1 MVLFLPFF
9 HYQFLYIDPVPSP
22 IRIPLLAT
30 HFIVLIC
37 NCFFACK
44 KQPRGLSTDTLPPD
58 PSDVSPCHIGE
69 LCPLESL
76 VETQAG
82 IVGGCEEQDTGCS

>member
-9 HYQFLYIDPVPSP
+9 HCQFLYIDPVPSP
-22 IRIPLLAT
+22 IRIPLQAT

-37 NCFFACK
+37 TASS
-44 KQPRGLSTDTLPPD
+44 PPLIPPD